1 MYIDCMDVIARGIN
15 VNRTVCLLAEMH
27 GVSYF
32 RRKRTLAEVLGS
44 VDEVR
49 SVPSDAKA
57 DALADW
63 HQVPEEL
70 LRGFAMIVLYIYF
83 CAINFPGKIFYRLL
97 IKNIQI

>member
-1 MYIDCMDVIARGIN
+1 VTTFPVR
-15 VNRTVCLLAEMH
+15 LLAEMR

-63 HQVPEEL
+63 RQVPEEL
-70 LRGFAMIVLYIYF
+70 LRDDRTLYLF
-83 CAINFPGKIFYRLL
+83 LRD
-97 IKNIQI
+97 